1 MIQKKRFFIAGLV
14 LLIIV
19 ALVLAV
25 DAFQRQQLVVPQGT
39 STPLPAGSIPIYLD
53 GQLVGGFVPADLEKL
68 NKVSFVDAA
77 DQKPQDGWLLSDVIL
92 LYVNPEKLSGQARV
106 IVSSASRDKSIELTW
121 TEIQEPLN
129 MVMFDLSNRGT
140 LKLVSLLPRLDTR
153 DEWVQ
158 DVDRIEIIQ

>member
-1 MIQKKRFFIAGLV
+1 LV

-19 ALVLAV
+19 VVVLGV
-25 DAFQRQQLVVPQGT
+25 DAFQRRQAVVPQGT

-68 NKVSFVDAA
+68 QQVSFVDAA
-77 DQKPQDGWLLSDVIL
+77 EQKSQDGWLLSDVIL
-92 LYVNPEKLSGQARV
+92 LYVDPAKLSVGSKV
-106 IVSSASRDKSIELTW
+106 VVYSTSRGKSIELTW
-121 TEIQEPLN
+121 SEIQEPAN

-158 DVDRIEIIQ
+158 DVDKIEIVQ